1 MKKSKD
7 KPTKAGAVELS
18 EDELGQAAGG
28 VKLQDVLVTGYQ
40 HSGGAGSDLPS
51 TDPTLDISTPKR

>member
-1 MKKSKD
+1 MKKSRD

-18 EDELGQAAGG
+18 EDDLGQAAGG

-40 HSGGAGSDLPS
+40 HSGGAGGDVAN
-51 TDPTLDISTPKR
+51 TDPTLASSTPKR